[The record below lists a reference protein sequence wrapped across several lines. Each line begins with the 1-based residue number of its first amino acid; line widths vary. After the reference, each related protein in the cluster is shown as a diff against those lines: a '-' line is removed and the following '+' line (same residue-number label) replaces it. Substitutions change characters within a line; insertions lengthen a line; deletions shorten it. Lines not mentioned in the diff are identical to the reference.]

1 MLKSAHYPSVYWG
14 KFNFLYRESVR
25 IFKKSFD
32 AVFCFRLKNTL
43 CFYFARLKTKR
54 GLLKTYFLPLM
65 LMFISINSELRNFLN
80 DQMTANM
87 LIINALIG
95 H

>member
-32 AVFCFRLKNTL
+32 AVFCFRLKKHAMFLL
-43 CFYFARLKTKR
+43 CTFKNKTWVAEN
-54 GLLKTYFLPLM
+54 LFL
-65 LMFISINSELRNFLN
+65 
-80 DQMTANM
+80 TAYVDVY
-87 LIINALIG
+87 IY
-95 H
+95 